1 MNETFVHEQP
11 VRFAHCDPAGIVYFP
26 RFFDMAHSV
35 KEDWITQ
42 ALGVPMAVMIRE
54 RRVGTPTVHIDCDF
68 AKPLR
73 HGDTLRFE
81 LRVARMGRS
90 SLDLD
95 YTGLKD
101 GELHL
106 RILQTIV
113 FMDLDTVTAVP
124 IPEDLR
130 PQVERYL
137 VST

>member
-1 MNETFVHEQP
+1 MNEIFIHDQP

-35 KEDWITQ
+35 MEDWIGQ
-42 ALGVPMAVMIRE
+42 GLGVPMDAMIRDQ
-54 RRVGTPTVHIDCDF
+54 RIGTPTVHIRCDF
-68 AKPLR
+68 SKTLR

-81 LRVARMGRS
+81 LRVSRIGRS
-90 SLDLD
+90 SVDLE

-113 FMDLDTVTAVP
+113 FMDLDAVAAVS
-124 IPEDLR
+124 IPADLR
-130 PQVERYL
+130 PRVERFL
-137 VST
+137 VRS